1 MATRKILPQ
10 KEALFI
16 RSHSLTFST
25 EAVLKRI
32 RQDATDVIGRT
43 VSTSAVERALLCYA
57 EQQGMAWVRECL
69 YPLIEQEMESGIRW
83 GKTKS

>member
-1 MATRKILPQ
+1 MATRKTYPQ

-43 VSTSAVERALLCYA
+43 VSTSAVERALLRYA
-57 EQQGMAWVRECL
+57 EQQGMTWVRERL
-69 YPLIEQEMESGIRW
+69 YPLIEQEMESGIHW
-83 GKTKS
+83 GKIKS

>member
-1 MATRKILPQ
+1 MAARKTYSQ

-25 EAVLKRI
+25 EAMLKRI

-43 VSTSAVERALLCYA
+43 VSTSAIERALLRYA
-57 EQQGMAWVRECL
+57 EQQGMTWVRTHL
-69 YPLIEQEMESGIRW
+69 YPLIEQEIESGIRW
-83 GKTKS
+83 GKIKS